1 MGQKILSNMASN
13 PKTVKELKERGIEGV
28 ILHLASADSVSE
40 ILGRDVTVCPLA
52 RVNKCDIPCL
62 DHQGRGRMNSVQDAR
77 LKKTARFFTDRKGF
91 MDDLRAALRNLEKR
105 ANKKGFLPV
114 ARLDG
119 TSDLGL
125 ALKLSDEFPKI
136 QFYDYTKVTRRMR
149 RWMKARKWWP
159 VGKFGSYHNVHLTYS
174 LGAGNEYDAL
184 NVLEDGGNV
193 AVVFRLKKGEP
204 LPRRWNNYEVI
215 DGDTHDFR
223 FLDCPRLESLG
234 YGAVVGLRA
243 KGTSYHDKSGFV
255 QETD

>member
-13 PKTVKELKERGIEGV
+13 PKTAKELRERKIEGV

-40 ILGRDVTVCPLA
+40 ILGREVTVCPLA
-52 RVNKCDIPCL
+52 KVNKCDEPCL
-62 DHQGRGRMNSVQDAR
+62 DPQGRGRMNSVQDAR

-91 MDDLRAALRNLEKR
+91 MADLRAELRNLEKR
-105 ANKKGFLPV
+105 AKKKDFLPV

-136 QFYDYTKVTRRMR
+136 QFYDYTKVTRRMQ

-159 VGKFGSYHNVHLTYS
+159 VGKFGSYPNVHMTYS
-174 LGAGNEYDAL
+174 LGAGNKEDAI
-184 NVLEDGGNV
+184 NVLNGGGNV
-193 AVVFRLKKGEP
+193 AVVFRLKKGHP
-204 LPRRWNNYEVI
+204 LPSHWEGYEVI
-215 DGDTHDFR
+215 DGDKHDFR
-223 FLDCPRLESLG
+223 FLDQSRLEALG
-234 YGAVVGLRA
+234 YGVVIGLRA
-243 KGTSYHDKSGFV
+243 KGTSFHDTSGFV